1 VLEQVLENGPP
12 GYLSLKAIGAL
23 AETISDRHQSA
34 GLLNMK
40 IFIVADIEGAV
51 GVSKRSQCYFMK
63 PDFQYGRRCL
73 TDDVNA
79 VVKGAIEAGADS
91 IVVRDTHETGR
102 NIIREDL
109 HPGVEYIGDQLA
121 RPFPILGDPSGADLV
136 FLVASHARSGSPGGF
151 FAHTFFGGF
160 SEVRINGKPVG
171 EAFIYAATLSEWGI
185 PIAFNSGDKHAIRE
199 SLSIMPW
206 LETVEAPKEEGY
218 YSVPEAGERI
228 RVLRERLRASAFEA
242 VKGKGE
248 MKCLELQ
255 RDSFWEV
262 DIKNSDL
269 AEKIIVAGASLIGG
283 TLSWQA
289 GTYLEGFDTFF
300 SLVQAAFLAYS
311 S

>member
-1 VLEQVLENGPP
+1 
-12 GYLSLKAIGAL
+12 
-23 AETISDRHQSA
+23 
-34 GLLNMK
+34 MK
-40 IFIVADIEGAV
+40 IFIIADIEGAI

-79 VVKGAIEAGADS
+79 VVKGAIEAGADG

-102 NIIREDL
+102 NIIRENM
-109 HPGVEYIGDQLA
+109 HPGVEYIGGQPD

-160 SEVRINGKPVG
+160 SEVRINGNPVG

-206 LETVEAPKEEGY
+206 LKTVEAPKEETY
-218 YSVPEAGERI
+218 YSVPDAEERI
-228 RVLRERLRASAFEA
+228 MALREKLRAGAFEA
-242 VKGKGE
+242 VKGIRE

-255 RDSFWEV
+255 PDSFWEV
-262 DIKNSDL
+262 DIKKTDL
-269 AEKIIVAGASLIGG
+269 AEKINVAGASLAGG
-283 TLSWQA
+283 TLRWRA
-289 GTYLEGFDTFF
+289 GTYLAGFDTFF
-300 SLVQAAFLAYS
+300 RLVQAAFLAYNS
-311 S
+311 